1 MGCCHSESS
10 IERPARE
17 VAYTA
22 TLGTKQMGAKDDIKT
37 KANQHLDTSHET
49 AKEKV
54 QIKQV
59 EITDVKVELIV
70 TTSTREEPP

>member
-1 MGCCHSESS
+1 
-10 IERPARE
+10 
-17 VAYTA
+17 
-22 TLGTKQMGAKDDIKT
+22 MGAKDDIKT
-37 KANQHLDTSHET
+37 KANQHLDTNHET